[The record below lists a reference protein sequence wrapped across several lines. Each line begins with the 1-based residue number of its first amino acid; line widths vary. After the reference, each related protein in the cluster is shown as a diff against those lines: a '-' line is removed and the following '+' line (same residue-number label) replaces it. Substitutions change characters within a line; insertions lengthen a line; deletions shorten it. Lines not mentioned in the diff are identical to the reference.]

1 MPVSA
6 PAPPF
11 LNSVVEA
18 FKTRLRGIYE
28 APSATPPS
36 TPKPWEPPPST
47 IKEAPPPLP
56 TVQINPLPQQ
66 AFPPRAPYTNL
77 FGQPA
82 PRYIPEP
89 PPSINPVPEFAPPP
103 GSGGAAVVTTTAGG
117 VVTGAGLLTGGLA
130 LVAGGLLIH
139 DAHELYKLWK
149 LSQPE
154 PKAAD
159 PATPLGEK
167 PGTPYSFNTSSAFF
181 NQLGKFQNPPVEFV
195 KVPNDPPL
203 WSPITKFNPEAHQG
217 RFGDWYITV
226 TSAASQSDPTQVTRE
241 IFVGIELEK
250 KPTITNLRRHDDQ
263 PNQQPA
269 PPVAKPNR
277 PPLAPSSV
285 SPGSASPSA
294 VSPSGVRSPT
304 SPPSPVG
311 MPLATNNRVPVT
323 ITTPGAAPITITSPG
338 AAPITISPT
347 GSPATIKITRPSNSP
362 LVTGNPTTTPTPTS
376 TPTGTPTTK
385 PAGVPISVSSPGSP
399 PINLISPGTGPVTIS
414 IPGQKP
420 ITFDPTTTSP
430 PSGLQAPTIPKP
442 GTYAP
447 IPITPTTTPATPT
460 QTPTNPDKTPTTPTK
475 PTQNPENPF
484 ADIKDPDLAKIG
496 LGLVGITQLL
506 QGLNTNTTPAAIQNA
521 VTPAIAPAVCTTTKP
536 GGCSSNMVNNAVN
549 QGNEDLKQFLTK
561 QLPNLGGDAANAAIG
576 ADTNARVKNIEN
588 RTGSHRYP
596 MTLPEYLL
604 DDFIDKPI
612 VIQDQ
617 VDFNVWL
624 VKNVDALVGLFPI
637 KIERTDENGVKQ
649 MLKFENIAEAI
660 AELTGLLAEIAFDA
674 DTSVNVG
681 VHATSEA
688 IGAKVAAIQGNS
700 YLKAI
705 SDYLGYQGSHKSI
718 DVPISCTPGAVGT
731 DDKLQEN
738 ELGDFL
744 KSSTQRAIGWEC
756 TERDDLHSII
766 KRILFDSEIARAA
779 LYKPLKPPKPGQT
792 QPVTGDAIKAD
803 RRKEKDREDNEW
815 DKFKTR
821 IKNQEGTGIDIDI
834 EEKSLTDETTP

>member
-1 MPVSA
+1 MPVA
-6 PAPPF
+6 TPNLIDA
-11 LNSVVEA
+11 LKN
-18 FKTRLRGIYE
+18 RLRGIYE

-66 AFPPRAPYTNL
+66 AFPPRGNVNSLGVPIERFA
-77 FGQPA
+77 
-82 PRYIPEP
+82 PEP
-89 PPSINPVPEFAPPP
+89 PPTTNPVPRIAPPS
-103 GSGGAAVVTTTAGG
+103 GGGAAATVVTTTAGG
-117 VVTGAGLLTGGLA
+117 VITGAGVLTGGLT
-130 LVAGGLLIH
+130 LVAGGLLVYN
-139 DAHELYKLWK
+139 AWQLYKLFK

-154 PKAAD
+154 PKFQ
-159 PATPLGEK
+159 PRVFKQP
-167 PGTPYSFNTSSAFF
+167 PS
-181 NQLGKFQNPPVEFV
+181 NQEPPVEEGPLDGVLYKFTQSLNYNNYGV
-195 KVPNDPPL
+195 NPNRIDSAYL
-203 WSPITKFNPEAHQG
+203 WGPISGYRSENIEGIKSYAICRGGEASPGQLKEYLIGTASEGP
-217 RFGDWYITV
+217 FGGYFKLI
-226 TSAASQSDPTQVTRE
+226 S
-241 IFVGIELEK
+241 IE
-250 KPTITNLRRHDDQ
+250 RAD
-263 PNQQPA
+263 QQPD
-269 PPVAKPNR
+269 PNTNPTPVKTPTRNRLPIKSGINPTSTPQSISSPN
-277 PPLAPSSV
+277 PQ
-285 SPGSASPSA
+285 
-294 VSPSGVRSPT
+294 GVRSPT
-304 SPPSPVG
+304 SPPPPVA

-338 AAPITISPT
+338 AAPVTISPT

-442 GTYAP
+442 GTFAP
-447 IPITPTTTPATPT
+447 IPITPATTPTTPT

-536 GGCSSNMVNNAVN
+536 GGCSSNMTNDAVN
-549 QGNEDLKQFLTK
+549 RGNEDLKQFLTK
-561 QLPNLGGDAANAAIG
+561 QLPNLGGDAANAFIG
-576 ADTNARVKNIEN
+576 ADTNQRVRNIEN

-596 MTLPEYLL
+596 MELPEYLL
-604 DDFIDKPI
+604 NDFINKPI
-612 VIQDQ
+612 IIQDQ

-624 VKNVDALVGLFPI
+624 VKNIDALVGLFPI

-649 MLKFENIAEAI
+649 MLTFENIAEAI
-660 AELTGLLAEIAFDA
+660 AELTGLLAQIAFDA
-674 DTSVNVG
+674 DTAVNVG
-681 VHATSEA
+681 TRATGEA
-688 IGAKVAAIQGNS
+688 VGAKAAALQAGS

-705 SDYLGYQGSHKSI
+705 VDYMGFQGQPVSF
-718 DVPISCTPGAVGT
+718 DVPISVTPGAVGL
-731 DDKLQEN
+731 DGKLQEN
-738 ELGDFL
+738 ELKDFL
-744 KSSTQRAIGWEC
+744 KPSVQKAIGFKNTDPVDQRLSLRRLMEN
-756 TERDDLHSII
+756 TEIT
-766 KRILFDSEIARAA
+766 RASV
-779 LYKPLKPPKPGQT
+779 YRPLKSDPAKNSL
-792 QPVTGDAIKAD
+792 TGDAIKAD
-803 RRKEKDREDNEW
+803 KVAEKKRIDDLW
-815 DKFKTR
+815 DKFKLRMEGHTAGTR
-821 IKNQEGTGIDIDI
+821 VDIDDT
-834 EEKSLTDETTP
+834 STPNTTP